1 MFCMIKNLFLISLLL
16 LLSSCFSY
24 YEKAERLVIMGI
36 IDNDESEKNE
46 FNIGKS
52 KKFDLVYLING
63 DTVDIPLRVIREE
76 NRAYVGELF
85 IKSFSQTFCNVAVP
99 ASDVFGCGYPLRGIV
114 DVEIILKNN
123 ETKMWTLLAK
133 KSINMD
139 AYFRS
144 VLLTQVYLG
153 SDTAKY
159 LSRSKF
165 NIDWSKMKPI
175 VFEGANDTLYHYT
188 GWYWDKR
195 EKYENILIEDQC
207 FVEIP

>member
-1 MFCMIKNLFLISLLL
+1 MKSAGMSTCGFFYILSSGMIKNLFLISLSF

-24 YEKAERLVIMGI
+24 YDKAERLAVMGI
-36 IDNDESEKNE
+36 IDSDESAKNE

-52 KKFDLVYLING
+52 NKFDLVYLING

-99 ASDVFGCGYPLRGIV
+99 ASDVFGCGHPLRGIV

-165 NIDWSKMKPI
+165 NIDWSK
-175 VFEGANDTLYHYT
+175 
-188 GWYWDKR
+188 
-195 EKYENILIEDQC
+195 
-207 FVEIP
+207 

>member
-1 MFCMIKNLFLISLLL
+1 MIGILPF

-24 YEKAERLVIMGI
+24 YNNAERLVIMGI

-99 ASDVFGCGYPLRGIV
+99 ASDVVGCGHPLRGIV

-144 VLLTQVYLG
+144 ALLTQVYLG

-165 NIDWSKMKPI
+165 NIDWRKMTPI
-175 VFEGANDTLYHYT
+175 VFDGSKDTLYHYT

-195 EKYENILIEDQC
+195 EKYENMHIEEQ
-207 FVEIP
+207 FLVEIP